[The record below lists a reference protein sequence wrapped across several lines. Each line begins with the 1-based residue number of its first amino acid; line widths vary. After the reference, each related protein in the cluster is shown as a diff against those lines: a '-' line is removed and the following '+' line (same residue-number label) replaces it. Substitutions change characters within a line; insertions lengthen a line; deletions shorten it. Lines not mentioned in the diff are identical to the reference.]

1 MGFKEQYISG
11 IIEIR
16 TNVSN
21 KDENMRSN
29 RSSSFLGI
37 INDMNLRTEVM

>member
-1 MGFKEQYISG
+1 MGFKEQFISG

-37 INDMNLRTEVM
+37 INDMNLRTEVI